1 MTDSGK
7 TEPPATVKSET
18 AGLRDRIE
26 ADENA
31 TPGGQP
37 PEEVEDRPAVGS
49 VKPEDYP
56 DDLPDH

>member
-7 TEPPATVKSET
+7 TQLPTAEKSET
-18 AGLRDRIE
+18 AGLPDRS
-26 ADENA
+26 AGDENA

-37 PEEVEDRPAVGS
+37 PEAVEDRPAVGS